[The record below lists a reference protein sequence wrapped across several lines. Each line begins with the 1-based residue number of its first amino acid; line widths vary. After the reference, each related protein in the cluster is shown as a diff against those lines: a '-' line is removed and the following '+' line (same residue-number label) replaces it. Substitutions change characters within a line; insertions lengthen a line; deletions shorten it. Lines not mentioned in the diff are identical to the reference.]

1 MDMDAKHKRA
11 MFIDKSSDIRDVFHF
26 AHPEQILKAWQEYV
40 SDAYGFMLYDLGS
53 QASQSYLKSWN
64 TFVKLA
70 WNVPRSTYTYLVEN
84 VLADKFVPFRKQIF
98 SRYVN
103 FFQHLFT
110 SCSKE
115 IRHLARIVSRDARS
129 VVWKNVE
136 LIKSL
141 SGLSPWDYSSWR
153 VVQKIENVPI
163 PPGNEWRIT
172 LLVKLL
178 NLRRQKATISEN
190 TSRLDSMINSLC
202 DT

>member
-1 MDMDAKHKRA
+1 MRLIFSA
-11 MFIDKSSDIRDVFHF
+11 
-26 AHPEQILKAWQEYV
+26 
-40 SDAYGFMLYDLGS
+40 LYDSGS

-70 WNVPRSTYTYLVEN
+70 WDVPRSTYTYLVEN
-84 VLADKFVPFRKQIF
+84 VLADKFVPFKKQIF

-103 FFQHLFT
+103 FFQHLLT

-115 IRHLARIVSRDARS
+115 VRHLTRIVSRDARS
-129 VVWKNVE
+129 IVWKNVE

-141 SGLSPWDYSSWR
+141 SGLSPWDFSSWR
-153 VVQKIENVPI
+153 VVQKIENAPI

-178 NLRRQKATISEN
+178 NQRRQKSASLEDTRHL
-190 TSRLDSMINSLC
+190 TLMINSLC